1 MINTILFFTLATFW
15 GGSFIAIK
23 YLIVDIPAF
32 TAAFYRV
39 FFATIFLILIY
50 IKSFKFDST
59 LLNRELL
66 FVSLAGLCSIGIPF
80 SLLFWGEQYISA
92 SIAGIL
98 NGTVP
103 FWTLLISLIFLSDSK
118 KFTLRKFVGLLMGFL
133 GIFFIFGPKIQV
145 QGNINEIYGLLAIT
159 LMALFYGIGTNL
171 NRNIIIKNKSIKGSK
186 NIIIQHIVASIYL
199 GVLAFSFDGAVNID
213 LLLKPSNMA
222 ALFYLSFISTTLA
235 FIIFFRLIK
244 EIGSV
249 EASSVTFFVP
259 AIALI
264 LDILIN
270 SHILNMTEAVGT
282 AIIFLSMILLK
293 ERSSKG

>member
-1 MINTILFFTLATFW
+1 MINTFLFFTLATFW

-23 YLIVDIPAF
+23 YIITDIPAF

-50 IKSFKFDST
+50 IRSFRIDSS
-59 LLNRELL
+59 LWSRELL
-66 FVSLAGLCSIGIPF
+66 FVSTAGLCSIGVPF

-103 FWTLLISLIFLSDSK
+103 FWTLLRGLVFLSDSK
-118 KFTLRKFVGLLMGFL
+118 KLTRRKTMGLIMGFL
-133 GIFFIFGPKIQV
+133 GIFFIFGPKVRI
-145 QGNINEIYGLLAIT
+145 QGNIDEIYGLLAIT
-159 LMALFYGIGTNL
+159 LMAMFYGIGTNL
-171 NRNIIIKNKSIKGSK
+171 NRRIITKNKKITDSK
-186 NIIIQHIVASIYL
+186 NIIIQHLIASIYL
-199 GVLAFSFDGAVNID
+199 GILSLSIDGPFNLD
-213 LLLKPSNMA
+213 LLLKPSNMI

-235 FIIFFRLIK
+235 FIIFFKLIK

-270 SHILNMTEAVGT
+270 SHVLDITEAIGT
-282 AIIFLSMILLK
+282 LIIFLSMILLK
-293 ERSSKG
+293 ERRSKS